1 MTKQR
6 TIAAL
11 LGTAA
16 VLAFYG
22 AGAVEAQTTTNPNY
36 TVGPYVGAAGGGSF
50 LNDISPNGGGADAK
64 SDFEPG
70 WVGLGTVGWGFGNG
84 FRAELEGGYRRNDL
98 RGVRNSGVANG
109 GALGTYSVMLN
120 GLYDI
125 DPGMFGVD
133 SYGFIPHVGVGVGWA
148 RPRFD
153 HASSYN
159 GNVVSGKDDVL
170 AYQGIAGVSY
180 AVMPHLK
187 VDLDY
192 RYFGT
197 ENGTFNS
204 SPGLSGV
211 GSPTRT
217 SIGDQEVTLGVRYE
231 FWAPEV
237 AQAPLPAVT
246 PPPPPAPVAKAPEV
260 QRAFQVFFDFN
271 KADITS
277 AAAHVIQQASDS
289 VKAGHLTQINVTGH
303 TDTVGSA
310 KYNQALSEHRAA
322 AVKQQLIADGVPE
335 TEIATS
341 GVGKSGLLVPTADG
355 VREPQNRRAEI
366 VLQ

>member
-1 MTKQR
+1 MKKQR

-11 LGTAA
+11 LGTAG

-22 AGAVEAQTTTNPNY
+22 VGAAQAQVTTNPNY
-36 TVGPYVGAAGGGSF
+36 TVGPYIGAAGGGSF
-50 LNDISPNGGGADAK
+50 LNDISPNGGGADQK
-64 SDFEPG
+64 SEFDPG
-70 WVGLGTVGWGFGNG
+70 YVGLGTVGWGFGNG

-98 RGVRNSGVANG
+98 RSVRNSTNPNG
-109 GALGTYSVMLN
+109 GALGTMSIMVN

-125 DPGMFGVD
+125 DPAMFGVQ
-133 SYGFIPHVGVGVGWA
+133 SYGFMPHVGVGVGWA

-153 HASSYN
+153 DAKSFN
-159 GNVVSGKDDVL
+159 GNTVSGKDDVL

-180 AVMPHLK
+180 AVAPQIK

-197 ENGTFNS
+197 DRGTFNS

-217 SIGDQEVTLGVRYE
+217 SLNDQEVTLGIRYE
-231 FWAPEV
+231 FWTPQV
-237 AQAPLPAVT
+237 AQAPLPAVA
-246 PPPPPAPVAKAPEV
+246 PPPPAPVAKAPEV

-271 KADITS
+271 KADITA

-289 VKAGHLTQINVTGH
+289 VKAGHMTQINVTGH

-310 KYNQALSEHRAA
+310 KYNLALSEHRAA
-322 AVKQQLIADGVPE
+322 AVKQQLIADGVPD